1 MPEYTTGEIAKL
13 CGVSVRTI
21 QYYDSRG
28 ILAPSGLSEGGRR
41 LYSEEDVAKM
51 KIICFLRELGLSINS
66 IKELLTEERS
76 GEILSILLTEQEKK
90 LKSELEDKEL
100 QLKKV
105 TELKQLLKK
114 DSHFTISSIGDMAYV
129 IENKEKLKKTRF
141 LLIPVG
147 IAMDIVEI
155 CTLIYGI
162 MTGKWLPFA
171 LGMCFVFAAGALAS
185 AFYYKRTAYI
195 CGVCHTVFRPAF
207 RKCFFAHHTPDMRK
221 LTCTACRHHGFC
233 VEIYKKE
240 NQNNHE

>member
-41 LYSEEDVAKM
+41 LYSEEDIAQM
-51 KIICFLRELGLSINS
+51 KIICFLRELGLPINS
-66 IKELLTEERS
+66 IKELLTEEHS
-76 GEILSILLTEQEKK
+76 GDILSILLAEQEKK

-105 TELKQLLKK
+105 TELKQLLNK
-114 DSHFTISSIGDMAYV
+114 DIASIGDMAYV
-129 IENKEKLKKTRF
+129 IEHKEKLRNTRF
-141 LLIPVG
+141 LLIPAG

-155 CTLIYGI
+155 WTLIYGI

-171 LGMCFVFAAGALAS
+171 LGMCFVFATGLLAS
-185 AFYYKRTAYI
+185 VFYYKRTAYI
-195 CGVCHTVFRPAF
+195 CSVCHTVFRPAF
-207 RKCFFAHHTPDMRK
+207 HKCFFARHTPDMRK
-221 LTCTACRHHGFC
+221 LTCSACGHHGFC

-240 NQNNHE
+240 NKTENE